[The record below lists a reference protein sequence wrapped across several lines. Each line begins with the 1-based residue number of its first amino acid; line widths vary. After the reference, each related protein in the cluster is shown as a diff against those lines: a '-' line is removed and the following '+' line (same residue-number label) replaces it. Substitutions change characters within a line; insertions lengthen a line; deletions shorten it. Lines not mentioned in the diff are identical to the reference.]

1 MRFTVERLKTI
12 KTEISNLPYISFEEY
27 FQHYVMEVQD
37 SNIDT
42 EMSFFLNNNFI
53 SYDILSDMISDTRR
67 ELTLI

>member
-1 MRFTVERLKTI
+1 MERLKTI

-27 FQHYVMEVQD
+27 FQYYVMEVQD
-37 SNIDT
+37 SNIDM

-53 SYDILSDMISDTRR
+53 SYDILSNMISDTGR